1 MSEPVVYRVL
11 PADGRWMIT
20 RNEKHF
26 SHYATCKIAW
36 RAAARLGRR
45 EKKKGGSAIAYFYGL
60 DRALRAKRHYGCAVD
75 DPDR

>member
-1 MSEPVVYRVL
+1 MSEPVIYRVL

-20 RNEKHF
+20 RDGRHF
-26 SHYATCKIAW
+26 SHYATSAIAR
-36 RAAARLGRR
+36 RAAARLGRC

-60 DRALRAKRHYGCAVD
+60 DRALRQKRHYGCAVD